1 MKIDFVKSI
10 ISIAVSSLIAYGFY
24 VFYTQENKDILA
36 IGSFI
41 FLSIT
46 LLFTLG
52 IRFNLPRTSSL
63 IRTVSI
69 LFFVI
74 ALISNLVFHFV
85 NFKSESYII
94 VIGILLL
101 VYGLIVYSLSK
112 LRQ

>member
-24 VFYTQENKDILA
+24 VFHTQENKDILA
-36 IGSFI
+36 IGSFV

-46 LLFTLG
+46 LLFTLA
-52 IRFNLPRTSSL
+52 IRFNLPRTSTL
-63 IRTVSI
+63 IKTVSI
-69 LFFVI
+69 LFFAI

-85 NFKSESYII
+85 NFRSEFYII